1 MKIFIVE
8 DDLNVIKILEKIV
21 EDRELGEITGYA
33 KDGIEAINKIIVYQP
48 DIVLIDLLIPNKDGI
63 NVVKDFK
70 NVNNKPVFIMISQV
84 SSKDLIAKA
93 YESGIEFFIQ
103 KPINA
108 IEVENVIKKVN
119 EKLEMQTKLNSIK
132 KLFDS
137 NKSNDESN
145 EKNYEDKIISILQKI
160 GILGETGSRDIV
172 KIVMKLVENKQYKND
187 FTLKEVLKDYG
198 SNTKTVEQRIRR
210 AANVGL
216 INLANLGIEDNLNE
230 VFLEYSNSLYSFE
243 QIKLEMDYIRGRSNK
258 RGKINLKKFIEAI
271 CLYVISD

>member
-1 MKIFIVE
+1 
-8 DDLNVIKILEKIV
+8 
-21 EDRELGEITGYA
+21 
-33 KDGIEAINKIIVYQP
+33 
-48 DIVLIDLLIPNKDGI
+48 
-63 NVVKDFK
+63 
-70 NVNNKPVFIMISQV
+70 MISQV

-258 RGKINLKKFIEAI
+258 RGKINLKKFIEAL

>member
-1 MKIFIVE
+1 
-8 DDLNVIKILEKIV
+8 
-21 EDRELGEITGYA
+21 
-33 KDGIEAINKIIVYQP
+33 
-48 DIVLIDLLIPNKDGI
+48 
-63 NVVKDFK
+63 
-70 NVNNKPVFIMISQV
+70 MISQV

-172 KIVMKLVENKQYKND
+172 KIVMKLVENKQYKKD
-187 FTLKEVLKDYG
+187 FTLKEVH
-198 SNTKTVEQRIRR
+198 
-210 AANVGL
+210 
-216 INLANLGIEDNLNE
+216 
-230 VFLEYSNSLYSFE
+230 
-243 QIKLEMDYIRGRSNK
+243 
-258 RGKINLKKFIEAI
+258 
-271 CLYVISD
+271 